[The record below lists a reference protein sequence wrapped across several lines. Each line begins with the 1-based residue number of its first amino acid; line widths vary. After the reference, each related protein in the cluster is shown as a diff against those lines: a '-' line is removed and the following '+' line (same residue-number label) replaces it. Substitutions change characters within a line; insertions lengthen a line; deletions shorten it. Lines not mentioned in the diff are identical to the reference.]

1 MTPRPTYCVVLLL
14 WLLAG
19 CGAGGTETGNPTGT
33 ISGQIGA
40 ASADTSTDKAASDF
54 GCGADEVRATDAA
67 NATTTT
73 QVSDACAF
81 QLTLVSDR
89 GYMLSFWQRGTVRG
103 VLRMNHNVSF
113 ADSPVLPFFA
123 ADRTVE
129 LGSIAIA
136 AQRAVPAREPAS
148 QLDRDRDGL
157 ADFDDP
163 DDDNDGIA
171 DEDERDCDL
180 DGFHDDFDPDIAACT
195 AETTTAQVRD
205 VSPGHDAARNT
216 EPHRVGLTRTIR
228 ARFSCA
234 IDTATLTDTTFTVRA
249 DNDSISCTLA
259 IAGSN
264 HQVACVH
271 ATDPFLADTTYTAT
285 INGVRCADG
294 SAIQARSWSWHTRT
308 R

>member
-1 MTPRPTYCVVLLL
+1 MKRRPTSCVALLL
-14 WLLAG
+14 LLLAG

-33 ISGQIGA
+33 ISGQVGA
-40 ASADTSTDKAASDF
+40 TSADLSTDKAASDF

-67 NATTTT
+67 NATTTV
-73 QVSDACAF
+73 QVGDSCAF

-89 GYMLSFWQRGTVRG
+89 GYMLSFWQRSTVRG

-113 ADSPVLPFFA
+113 GDSPVLPFFA
-123 ADRTVE
+123 AGRTVE
-129 LGSIAIA
+129 LGAITIAE
-136 AQRAVPAREPAS
+136 QRAVPAREPAS
-148 QLDRDRDGL
+148 QLDRDGDGL
-157 ADFDDP
+157 SDRDDP
-163 DDDNDGIA
+163 DDDNDGTA

-205 VSPGHDAARNT
+205 VIPGHDAARDT
-216 EPHRVGLTRTIR
+216 AQRKVGLTRTIR

-249 DNDSISCTLA
+249 DNDSISCTLT
-259 IAGSN
+259 IASGN

-285 INGVRCADG
+285 IDGVRCADG
-294 SAIQARSWSWHTRT
+294 QAIQARNWSWHTRT